1 MKKSAF
7 YLLLLCFATLL
18 QAQNTTTMWPYKYSD
33 FQNGT
38 VYFANK
44 RTLSA
49 PVNVHLLKSSL
60 HYLENGQIKE
70 VTTSDIVLVRVGQD
84 QYYMRNNQLMRALS
98 GDSTG
103 FVAELVLADFDA
115 LSDSGGAYGS
125 SSNVQAT
132 RKLSSLEIGGISI
145 TNHMELK
152 SNKDGGSLLPVDTKY
167 FIVTTDAIYPATKRG
182 ITAELPDDRKDAFN
196 RFLKKNKVNWRRPE
210 TLQILLNFFNE

>member
-1 MKKSAF
+1 MKKRVLF
-7 YLLLLCFATLL
+7 FFIMCFTIAL

-33 FQNGT
+33 FRNGT
-38 VYFANK
+38 VYFMNK

-60 HYLENGQIKE
+60 HYLDKDQIKE
-70 VTTSDIVLVRVGQD
+70 VTTSEIVLVKIGED
-84 QYYMRNNQLMRALS
+84 NYYMRDNQLMLVIS

-103 FVAELVLADFDA
+103 FVAELLLADFGA
-115 LSDSGGAYGS
+115 LTESGGAYGS

-152 SNKDGGSLLPVDTKY
+152 SNKDGGSLLPLRKKY
-167 FIVTTDAIYPATKRG
+167 FIVTPDAVYPATKKG
-182 ITAELPDDRKDAFN
+182 IESQLPEKRKDEFE
-196 RFLKKNKVNWRRPE
+196 RFLKKNKVSWRRPE
-210 TLQILLNFFNE
+210 SLSVLLKFFND